1 MLHFYIS
8 FSDVFRGY
16 RNGKWIKWFNAIHC
30 SFSADDKPTFTH
42 TNTYTCTHIHHY
54 KTTL

>member
-16 RNGKWIKWFNAIHC
+16 RNGKWIKWFNAMHC

-54 KTTL
+54 KTTS